1 MNNMEPINL
10 NAVPLHTLSSYE
22 ATNRLTQVVKQA
34 YFRRSR
40 QLPANLGDIVETL
53 KGDILRVMPAVTINQ
68 IDEAVTDWVLNQIDK
83 TISPAF
89 FFAAIR
95 SRYDAPRR
103 MRTFDREEYTRP
115 DTEEDYLSLMDT
127 LAAFIDKR
135 PIFFNSWREYDNLV
149 ERGQLAP
156 DAWQRYTD
164 RALVS
169 VKAERT
175 KDGRPKKIDLDIKDE
190 NVQGMARRFAVE
202 DWLRSCNTQD
212 KTPSE
217 ILKNSRQ

>member
-1 MNNMEPINL
+1 MEESNL
-10 NAVPLHTLSSYE
+10 NTRPLHTLSPFE

-40 QLPANLGDIVETL
+40 QVPANVADIVETL
-53 KGDILRVMPAVTINQ
+53 KADILRVMPAVTVNQ
-68 IDEAVTDWVLNQIDK
+68 IDEAVTDWVLHQTDK
-83 TISPAF
+83 PLSPAF
-89 FFAAIR
+89 FFAAVH

-103 MRTFDREEYTRP
+103 MRPFDREEYTRP

-164 RALVS
+164 KALVS

-175 KDGRPKKIDLDIKDE
+175 KDGRPKKIDLDINDDS
-190 NVQGMARRFAVE
+190 VQAMSRRLAVE
-202 DWLRSCNTQD
+202 DWLRSCNTQG
-212 KTPSE
+212 KKPSE
-217 ILKNSRQ
+217 ILKNTIP

>member
-1 MNNMEPINL
+1 MELNTIPIN
-10 NAVPLHTLSSYE
+10 TLTPSE
-22 ATNRLTQVVKQA
+22 ATLRLTQIVKQA

-40 QLPANLGDIVETL
+40 QLPADLGAIVETL
-53 KGDILRVMPAVTINQ
+53 KGDIIRRMPDVTINQ

-103 MRTFDREEYTRP
+103 MRPFDREEYTRP

-156 DAWQRYTD
+156 DACQRYTE
-164 RALVS
+164 RALAR
-169 VKAERT
+169 VKTDRM
-175 KDGRPKKIDLDIKDE
+175 KDGRPRKIDLDINDE

-212 KTPSE
+212 KTPSA
-217 ILKNSRQ
+217 ILKNSRL

>member
-103 MRTFDREEYTRP
+103 MRPFDREEYTRP
-115 DTEEDYLSLMDT
+115 DTEEDYISLMDT

-149 ERGQLAP
+149 QRNQLTE
-156 DAWQRYTD
+156 DAWQRYAD
-164 RALVS
+164 
-169 VKAERT
+169 KAKASINNQRVREGKWR
-175 KDGRPKKIDLDIKDE
+175 KINLTIHDDDLEAACKR
-190 NVQGMARRFAVE
+190 MAVE
-202 DWLRSCNTQD
+202 DWLRSCKTANV
-212 KTPSE
+212 TPSK
-217 ILKNSRQ
+217 ILRK

>member
-1 MNNMEPINL
+1 MELNSIPIS
-10 NAVPLHTLSSYE
+10 TLTPSE
-22 ATNRLTQVVKQA
+22 AILRLTQVVKQA

-40 QLPANLGDIVETL
+40 QLPTNIGDIVETL
-53 KGDILRVMPAVTINQ
+53 KADILRVMPAVTINQ

-95 SRYDAPRR
+95 SRYDAPRKTR
-103 MRTFDREEYTRP
+103 PFDREEYTRP
-115 DTEEDYLSLMDT
+115 DTEEDYLALMDT

-169 VKAERT
+169 VKTERS
-175 KDGRPKKIDLDIKDE
+175 KDRIPMRIDLDIKDE

-202 DWLRSCNTQD
+202 DWLRSCKTQEM
-212 KTPSE
+212 TPSE
-217 ILKNSRQ
+217 IL